1 MKTVPQTLKSTNER
15 IDECLESIGRIIEKD
30 EERGKKIKIALIS
43 LVVYTS
49 LITLTFLLITVS
61 IMVQSPI
68 IEEGKEEP
76 TLFKTLSFPSW
87 LEMGRDGEC
96 IEIYVE
102 GKKERTLSIGDEYL
116 SLPHRVRFKVKKEEE
131 SLLLYGNG
139 TLYGGYRNI

>member
-15 IDECLESIGRIIEKD
+15 IDECLERIGKIIEKD

-49 LITLTFLLITVS
+49 LITLAFLLITVS

-76 TLFKTLSFPSW
+76 TLFKTLALPS
-87 LEMGRDGEC
+87 
-96 IEIYVE
+96 
-102 GKKERTLSIGDEYL
+102 
-116 SLPHRVRFKVKKEEE
+116 
-131 SLLLYGNG
+131 
-139 TLYGGYRNI
+139 